1 MAKIVANRAKV
12 ADLKKQKPTKLNKLA
27 IYMLGGRPVTGAIM
41 IAKFNIY
48 SYRDAIYDLTK
59 KGYEILE
66 KNGFKDIDKLG
77 VEKCVGYNIYF
88 KNGDGWGFNE
98 HCFSLHYVHEL
109 QHALRLYGL
118 NDIADNFQ
126 I

>member
-1 MAKIVANRAKV
+1 MSAITNMAKIVANRAKV

-59 KGYEILE
+59 KGYNISNTDITTENGVTHRIWWLAEFDEEFALAREE
-66 KNGFKDIDKLG
+66 KAF
-77 VEKCVGYNIYF
+77 
-88 KNGDGWGFNE
+88 
-98 HCFSLHYVHEL
+98 
-109 QHALRLYGL
+109 
-118 NDIADNFQ
+118 
-126 I
+126 